1 MRHFNRTRLKARIS
15 IYHRKESFD
24 KKNSSLILNEHDND
38 DLIIDVRKRYIDMLK
53 KVGAKYLYNNLMT
66 RIRLKTKNKVIQ
78 R

>member
-1 MRHFNRTRLKARIS
+1 MRHFNRTRSKARIS

-38 DLIIDVRKRYIDMLK
+38 DLIIDLRKRYIDMLK

-66 RIRLKTKNKVIQ
+66 RIRFKTKNKVIQ